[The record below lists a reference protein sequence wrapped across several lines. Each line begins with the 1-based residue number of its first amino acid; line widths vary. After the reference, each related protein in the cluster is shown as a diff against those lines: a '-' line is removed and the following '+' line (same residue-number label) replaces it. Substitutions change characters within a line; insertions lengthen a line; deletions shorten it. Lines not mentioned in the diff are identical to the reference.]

1 MAALDWSTPH
11 TALDAAIATTVG
23 RLAAQG
29 QEIADRL
36 ERAGEAYDT
45 RYAGAGVA
53 AAKTAWEALLTA
65 ALDRKSVV

>member
-29 QEIADRL
+29 QEIG
-36 ERAGEAYDT
+36 RAH
-45 RYAGAGVA
+45 V
-53 AAKTAWEALLTA
+53 
-65 ALDRKSVV
+65 